1 MKEYNLKIEAIKRE
15 TEQFVKLEQL
25 TVGYSENDVRNIAN
39 ESLRS
44 EFKIL
49 KIEVTKKNKTRNKQ
63 HLIKPKQID
72 SKFNR
77 CRMNLIIEDLTNE
90 ILKIEVN
97 ERK

>member
-49 KIEVTKKNKTRNKQ
+49 KIEV
-63 HLIKPKQID
+63 
-72 SKFNR
+72 
-77 CRMNLIIEDLTNE
+77 
-90 ILKIEVN
+90 N